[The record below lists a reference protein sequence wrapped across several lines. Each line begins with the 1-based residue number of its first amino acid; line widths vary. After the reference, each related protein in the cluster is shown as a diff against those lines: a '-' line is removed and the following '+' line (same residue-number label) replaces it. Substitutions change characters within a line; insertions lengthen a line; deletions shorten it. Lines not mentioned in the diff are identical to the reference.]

1 MTDININNWFEL
13 IIYKPN
19 VMKLTVHTQKT
30 LLKFLIIV
38 TQIVV
43 LLIPGIV
50 LGEDADDEKTLSPYF
65 FVQSEDTTV
74 DQLPLKSTSAEVNI
88 CGIIAEVKVKQ
99 MYCNEG
105 SSVLE
110 AIYVFPAS
118 TKAAVNYM
126 QMNIGNRI
134 LIAKI
139 AKKEEAREEYEQA
152 KEEGKTATLLEQDRP
167 NVFQMNVANIL
178 PGDTILVEMH
188 YTELIVPNGG
198 IYEFVY
204 PTVVGPR
211 YVSPSQEG
219 EGWTETPYQHEGE
232 EPFYKFDIGI
242 RINAGMTIKEVE
254 CPSHRSL
261 NINFVSNNMALC
273 DLPDS
278 ASSEGNKDFILQ
290 YRLSGYEIE
299 SGMLLYEGE
308 DENFFLAMVQPPKEP
323 RDDQIPPREYVLIMD
338 VSGSMRGFPINV
350 SKTLLVDLLSN
361 LDAVDR
367 FNILFFAGGSQLL
380 SEASLPATLENI
392 DNAIHMIED
401 REGGGG
407 TELLPALERALAL
420 EGTEDYSRTFVI
432 ATDGYVSVEKE
443 AFDLI
448 RNNLSNANFFPFG
461 IGKSVN
467 RYIIEGMAHVGMSE
481 PLIVTDETEAP
492 EKADQFRQ
500 YIENP
505 VLTNIDV
512 VYKDF
517 EVYDVEPLTVPDV
530 LAERPV
536 LIFGKWKG
544 EPSGEIQLTGKSGNN
559 LYTADL
565 NVGDYKS
572 SESNTALRYLWA
584 RHRIQILDDYGS
596 VQNYWDQDSSLI
608 KEITALGLK
617 YNLLTKYT
625 SFIAVDSIVRNDGG
639 EIETVKQPLP
649 LPEGV
654 SDYAVGDWAGGVTSY
669 SSDFSTRTEESL
681 GKTMNI
687 VVPDSISFIKMNFPN
702 PFTDITYLELYIS
715 DIDADLHKQLEVFDC
730 FGKLITVIDLNIY
743 GKGWHN
749 VELVLE
755 QNNIELAPGIYN
767 IRLKLGRHYGN
778 YLRITK
784 L

>member
-1 MTDININNWFEL
+1 MKIK
-13 IIYKPN
+13 IY
-19 VMKLTVHTQKT
+19 TQKT
-30 LLKFLIIV
+30 LLKFLLIA
-38 TQIVV
+38 TQIFV
-43 LLIPGIV
+43 LLLPGIAFS
-50 LGEDADDEKTLSPYF
+50 EETDDEKTLSPYF

-74 DQLPLKSTSAEVNI
+74 DQLPLKFTSAEVNI
-88 CGIIAEVKVKQ
+88 SGIIAEVKVEQ
-99 MYCNEG
+99 IYCNEG
-105 SSVLE
+105 TSVLE

-139 AKKEEAREEYEQA
+139 EKKEKARQEYEQA

-178 PGDTILVEMH
+178 PGDTIIVEMH

-219 EGWTETPYQHEGE
+219 EGWFETPYQHEGE
-232 EPFYKFDIGI
+232 EPFYKFDIGV
-242 RINAGMTIKEVE
+242 RINAGMTVKEVE
-254 CPSHRSL
+254 CPSHKSL
-261 NINFVSNNMALC
+261 EINFVSGNTVLC

-278 ASSEGNKDFILQ
+278 ASSEGNKDFILR
-290 YRLSGYEIE
+290 YRLSGDELE
-299 SGMLLYEGE
+299 SGMLLYKGE
-308 DENFFLAMVQPPKEP
+308 DENFFLAMVQPPKNP

-338 VSGSMRGFPINV
+338 VSGSMHGFPIGV
-350 SKTLLVDLLSN
+350 SKTLLVDLLRN
-361 LDAVDR
+361 LRTEDR
-367 FNILFFAGGSQLL
+367 FNVLFFAGGSQLL

-392 DNAIHMIED
+392 DMAVQMIENKQ
-401 REGGGG
+401 GGGG

-420 EGTEDYSRTFVI
+420 QGTEDYSRTFVI
-432 ATDGYVSVEKE
+432 ATDGYVAVEKE

-448 RNNLSNANFFPFG
+448 RNNLNEANFFPFG
-461 IGKSVN
+461 IGSSVN

-492 EKADQFRQ
+492 EKAELFRE

-517 EVYDVEPLTVPDV
+517 EVYDVEPLSVPDV

-544 EPSGEIQLTGKSGNN
+544 MPSGEIRLTGKSGNN

-572 SESNTALRYLWA
+572 SESNAALRYLWA

-596 VQNYWDQDSSLI
+596 VQNYWAQDSSLI
-608 KEITALGLK
+608 EEITALGLK

-625 SFIAVDSIVRNDGG
+625 SFIAVDSIVRNEGG
-639 EIETVKQPLP
+639 EVETVKQPLP

-654 SDYAVGDWAGGVTSY
+654 SDYAVGDWNGATYFQSV
-669 SSDFSTRTEESL
+669 DFSTRTAESA

-687 VVPDSISFIKMNFPN
+687 VIPDSTSFIKVNYPN
-702 PFTDITYLELYIS
+702 PFTDITYLKFYVSE
-715 DIDADLHKQLEVFDC
+715 IDAQLDKQLEIFDC
-730 FGKLITVIDLNIY
+730 FGKLVTVIDLNIY
-743 GKGWHN
+743 GKGWHEI
-749 VELVLE
+749 ELVLA
-755 QNNIELAPGIYN
+755 QNSVELAPGIYN
-767 IRLKLGRHYGN
+767 IRLKLGKHYSN
-778 YLRITK
+778 HLRITK

>member
-1 MTDININNWFEL
+1 MKIK
-13 IIYKPN
+13 IY
-19 VMKLTVHTQKT
+19 TQKT
-30 LLKFLIIV
+30 LLKFLLIA
-38 TQIVV
+38 TQIFV
-43 LLIPGIV
+43 LLLPGIAFS
-50 LGEDADDEKTLSPYF
+50 EETDDEKTLSPYF

-74 DQLPLKSTSAEVNI
+74 DQLPLKFTSAEVNI
-88 CGIIAEVKVKQ
+88 SGIIAEVKVEQ
-99 MYCNEG
+99 IYCNEG
-105 SSVLE
+105 TSVLE

-139 AKKEEAREEYEQA
+139 EKKEKARQEYEQA

-178 PGDTILVEMH
+178 PGDTIIVEMH

-219 EGWTETPYQHEGE
+219 EGWFETPYQHEGE
-232 EPFYKFDIGI
+232 EPFYKFDIGV
-242 RINAGMTIKEVE
+242 RINAGMTVKEVE
-254 CPSHRSL
+254 CPSHKSL
-261 NINFVSNNMALC
+261 EINFVSGNTVLC

-278 ASSEGNKDFILQ
+278 ASSEGNKDFILR
-290 YRLSGYEIE
+290 YRLSGDELE
-299 SGMLLYEGE
+299 SGMLLYKGE
-308 DENFFLAMVQPPKEP
+308 DENFFLAMVQPPKNP

-338 VSGSMRGFPINV
+338 VSGSMHGFPIGV
-350 SKTLLVDLLSN
+350 SKTLLVDLLRN
-361 LDAVDR
+361 LRTEDR
-367 FNILFFAGGSQLL
+367 FNVLFFAGGSQLL
-380 SEASLPATLENI
+380 SETSLPATLENI
-392 DNAIHMIED
+392 DMAVQMIENKQ
-401 REGGGG
+401 GGGG

-420 EGTEDYSRTFVI
+420 QGTEDYSRTFVI
-432 ATDGYVSVEKE
+432 ATDGYVAVEKE

-448 RNNLSNANFFPFG
+448 RNNLNEANFFPFG
-461 IGKSVN
+461 IGSSVN

-492 EKADQFRQ
+492 EKAEQFRE

-536 LIFGKWKG
+536 LIFGKWDG
-544 EPSGEIQLTGKSGNN
+544 VPSGEIRLTGKSGNN

-565 NVGDYKS
+565 NVGEYRS
-572 SESNTALRYLWA
+572 SESNAALRYLWA

-625 SFIAVDSIVRNDGG
+625 SFIAVDSIVRNEGG
-639 EIETVKQPLP
+639 EMETVKQPLP

-654 SDYAVGDWAGGVTSY
+654 SDYAVGDWNGATYFQSADLVIRSEGA
-669 SSDFSTRTEESL
+669 

-687 VVPDSISFIKMNFPN
+687 VIPDSASFIKTNFPN
-702 PFTDITYLELYIS
+702 PFSGITYLKLYIS
-715 DIDADLHKQLEVFDC
+715 EIDAQLDKQLEVFDC

-743 GKGWHN
+743 DKGWHE

-755 QNNIELAPGIYN
+755 QNNVELVPGIYN

>member
-1 MTDININNWFEL
+1 
-13 IIYKPN
+13 
-19 VMKLTVHTQKT
+19 MKLKVYTQKM
-30 LLKFLIIV
+30 LLKYFIIAL
-38 TQIVV
+38 QIVV
-43 LLIPGIV
+43 LLIPGFV
-50 LGEDADDEKTLSPYF
+50 FSEETDEEKTLSPYF

-74 DQLPLKSTSAEVNI
+74 DQLPLKFTSAEVNI
-88 CGIIAEVKVKQ
+88 SGIIAEVKVKQ

-126 QMNIGNRI
+126 QMSIGNRI

-139 AKKEEAREEYEQA
+139 AKKEEARKEYEQA

-188 YTELIVPNGG
+188 YTELIVPNEG

-219 EGWTETPYQHEGE
+219 EEWFETPYQHEGE
-232 EPFYKFDIGI
+232 EPFYKFDIGV
-242 RINAGMTIKEVE
+242 RINAGMTIKEVK
-254 CPSHRSL
+254 CPSHPSL
-261 NINFVSNNMALC
+261 DINFVSNNMVLC

-278 ASSEGNKDFILQ
+278 ESSGGNKDFILQ
-290 YRLSGYEIE
+290 YRLSGNEIE

-323 RDDQIPPREYVLIMD
+323 RADQIPPREYVLIMD
-338 VSGSMRGFPINV
+338 VSGSMRGFPISV
-350 SKTLLVDLLSN
+350 SKTLLVDLLTN
-361 LDAVDR
+361 LNAVDR
-367 FNILFFAGGSQLL
+367 FNVLFFAGGSQLL
-380 SEASLPATLENI
+380 SETSLPATLENI
-392 DNAIHMIED
+392 DNAIKMIEQ

-407 TELLPALERALAL
+407 TELLPALQRALAL
-420 EGTEDYSRTFVI
+420 QGTEDYSRTFVI
-432 ATDGYVSVEKE
+432 ATDGYVAVEKE

-461 IGKSVN
+461 IGSSVN

-492 EKADQFRQ
+492 EKADKFRQ

-512 VYKDF
+512 VYKNF

-536 LIFGKWKG
+536 LIFGKWNG
-544 EPSGEIQLTGKSGNN
+544 ESSGEIQLTGKSGNN

-565 NVGDYKS
+565 NVSNYKP
-572 SESNTALRYLWA
+572 SESNAALRYLWA

-596 VQNYWDQDSSLI
+596 VSNYWDQDSSLI
-608 KEITALGLK
+608 KEITELGLK

-625 SFIAVDSIVRNDGG
+625 SFIAVDSIIRNEGG
-639 EIETVKQPLP
+639 ESETVKQPLP
-649 LPEGV
+649 MPEGV
-654 SDYAVGDWAGGVTSY
+654 SDYAVGDWTAGGITSY
-669 SSDFSTRTEESL
+669 NSDFSLRTEEAF
-681 GKTMNI
+681 GKTVNI
-687 VVPDSISFIKMNFPN
+687 VVPDSTSFIKMNFPN
-702 PFTDITYLELYIS
+702 PFTDITYLKLYIS
-715 DIDADLHKQLEVFDC
+715 EIDADLNKQLEIFDC
-730 FGKLITVIDLNIY
+730 FGKLVTVIDLNIY
-743 GKGWHN
+743 GKGWHK

-767 IRLKLGRHYGN
+767 IRLKLGKHYGN

>member
-1 MTDININNWFEL
+1 
-13 IIYKPN
+13 
-19 VMKLTVHTQKT
+19 MKLLTYTQKN
-30 LLKFLIIV
+30 LLKTFLVV
-38 TQIVV
+38 TQSAV
-43 LLIPGIV
+43 LMLSGTV
-50 LGEDADDEKTLSPYF
+50 FSQESDEEKTLSPYF

-74 DQLPLKSTSAEVNI
+74 DQLPLKSTAAEVNI
-88 CGIIAEVKVKQ
+88 SGIIAEVKVQ
-99 MYCNEG
+99 QTYCNEG

-118 TKAAVNYM
+118 TKAAVNHM

-188 YTELIVPNGG
+188 YTELIVPNAG

-211 YVSPSQEG
+211 YISPSQDG
-219 EGWTETPYQHEGE
+219 EDWFETPYQHEGE
-232 EPFYKFDIGI
+232 EPFYKFDIGV
-242 RINAGMTIKEVE
+242 RINAGMTIKEVY
-254 CPSHRSL
+254 CPSHSSL
-261 NINFVSNNMALC
+261 NINFISNKTVLC

-278 ASSEGNKDFILQ
+278 ASAEGNKDFILQ
-290 YRLSGYEIE
+290 YRLSGNEIE
-299 SGMLLYEGE
+299 SGILLYEGE

-323 RDDQIPPREYVLIMD
+323 SDDQIPPREYVLIMD
-338 VSGSMRGFPINV
+338 VSGSMSGFPINV
-350 SKTLLVDLLSN
+350 SKTLLVDLLRDLN
-361 LDAVDR
+361 AVDR
-367 FNILFFAGGSQLL
+367 FNVLFFAGGSQLL
-380 SEASLPATLENI
+380 SETSLPATIENI
-392 DNAIHMIED
+392 DNAIKMIENKQ
-401 REGGGG
+401 GGGG
-407 TELLPALERALAL
+407 TELLPALERALSL
-420 EGTEDYSRTFVI
+420 EGTEDYSRIFLI
-432 ATDGYVSVEKE
+432 ATDGYVAVEKE

-461 IGKSVN
+461 IGSSVN

-492 EKADQFRQ
+492 IKADQFRQ

-512 VYKDF
+512 VYKNF

-544 EPSGEIQLTGKSGNN
+544 EPYGEIQLTGKSGNN
-559 LYTADL
+559 LYMADI
-565 NVGDYKS
+565 NVNDFKP
-572 SESNTALRYLWA
+572 SESNAAIKYLWA

-596 VQNYWDQDSSLI
+596 VQNYGDQDSSLI
-608 KEITALGLK
+608 KEITELGLK
-617 YNLLTKYT
+617 YSLLTNYT
-625 SFIAVDSIVRNDGG
+625 SFIAVDSVIRNEGG
-639 EIETVKQPLP
+639 EVETVKQPLP
-649 LPEGV
+649 MPDGV
-654 SDYAVGDWAGGVTSY
+654 SDLAIGDWSTGFLTYDSE
-669 SSDFSTRTEESL
+669 SSTRYMEG
-681 GKTMNI
+681 GKTINVFI
-687 VVPDSISFIKMNFPN
+687 PDSSSFLEVIFPN
-702 PFTDITYLELYIS
+702 PVTDITFLRIYIS
-715 DIDADLHKQLEVFDC
+715 DIDAELNNQLEIFDL
-730 FGKLITVIDLNIY
+730 FGKLVTVIDLDIS

-749 VELVLE
+749 VELSFK
-755 QNNIELAPGIYN
+755 QNNVKLSPGIYS
-767 IRLKLGRHYGN
+767 IRLRIANHYTN
-778 YLRITK
+778 NIRITK

>member
-1 MTDININNWFEL
+1 MKIK
-13 IIYKPN
+13 IY
-19 VMKLTVHTQKT
+19 TQKK
-30 LLKFLIIV
+30 LLKTFLIAA
-38 TQIVV
+38 QIFV

-50 LGEDADDEKTLSPYF
+50 FSEETDDEKTLSPYF

-74 DQLPLKSTSAEVNI
+74 DQLPLKFTSAEVNI
-88 CGIIAEVKVKQ
+88 SGIIAEVKVKQ

-126 QMNIGNRI
+126 QMNIGDRI

-139 AKKEEAREEYEQA
+139 AKKEEARQEYEEA

-178 PGDTILVEMH
+178 PGDTIIVEMH
-188 YTELIVPNGG
+188 YTELIIPNGG

-219 EGWTETPYQHEGE
+219 EEWFETPYQHEGE
-232 EPFYKFDIGI
+232 EPFYKFDIGV
-242 RINAGMTIKEVE
+242 RINVGMAIKDVN
-254 CPSHRSL
+254 CPSHKSL
-261 NINFVSNNMALC
+261 DINFVSNNTVLC
-273 DLPDS
+273 DLPDLS
-278 ASSEGNKDFILQ
+278 GAEGNKDFILQ
-290 YRLSGYEIE
+290 YRLSGTEIE

-308 DENFFLAMVQPPKEP
+308 DENFFLAMVQPPKNP
-323 RDDQIPPREYVLIMD
+323 RDDQIPQREYVLIMD
-338 VSGSMRGFPINV
+338 VSGSMYGFPINV
-350 SKTLLVDLLSN
+350 SKTLLVNLLRN
-361 LDAVDR
+361 LRAVDR
-367 FNILFFAGGSQLL
+367 FNVLFFAGGSQLL

-392 DNAIHMIED
+392 DMAVKMIED
-401 REGGGG
+401 KVGGGG

-432 ATDGYVSVEKE
+432 ATDGYVAVEKE
-443 AFDLI
+443 TFDLI

-461 IGKSVN
+461 IGSSVN

-492 EKADQFRQ
+492 VKAEQFRE

-512 VYKDF
+512 AYKSF

-565 NVGDYKS
+565 DVGDYKS
-572 SESNTALRYLWA
+572 SEANSALKYLWA

-596 VQNYWDQDSSLI
+596 VQNYYEQDSSLI
-608 KEITALGLK
+608 NEITELGLK

-625 SFIAVDSIVRNDGG
+625 SFIAVDSIVRNEGG
-639 EIETVKQPLP
+639 EVETVKQPLP
-649 LPEGV
+649 MPEGV
-654 SDYAVGDWAGGVTSY
+654 SDYAVGDYAGGVNTLTA
-669 SSDFSTRTEESL
+669 DFTYRTEEAS
-681 GKTMNI
+681 GKAMNI
-687 VVPDSISFIKMNFPN
+687 VIPDSISFIKMNFPN
-702 PFTDITYLELYIS
+702 PFTDITCLELYIS
-715 DIDADLHKQLEVFDC
+715 EIDAQIDKQLEIFDC
-730 FGKLITVIDLNIY
+730 FGKLIAVIDLNIY
-743 GKGWHN
+743 SKGWHE

-755 QNNIELAPGIYN
+755 QKNVELAPGIYN

-778 YLRITK
+778 YLRINK